1 MGVVLQ
7 HRVLLG
13 VNFDLDEDART
24 RTYLTE
30 MRNEMA
36 SRLREE
42 RWQQIQEKLAK
53 KKETHYKKW
62 RKTNFLLGQH

>member
-1 MGVVLQ
+1 MDNG
-7 HRVLLG
+7 LLG
-13 VNFDLDEDART
+13 VNFDFEEDART
-24 RTYLTE
+24 RTYMTE
-30 MRNEMA
+30 MRKETA

-62 RKTNFLLGQH
+62 RKTNFLGLGQH